1 MIFPSPLVPS
11 YALVERYGHSMQD
24 LEEALEWFFF
34 SFLLFHDLAR
44 NGRKKANL
52 NSSFRWCF
60 VTDTFVRSFR
70 SPSEIESA
78 FLRLFGQTAG

>member
-34 SFLLFHDLAR
+34 SFLFF
-44 NGRKKANL
+44 
-52 NSSFRWCF
+52 SSFP
-60 VTDTFVRSFR
+60 RSR
-70 SPSEIESA
+70 EKWEKESESK
-78 FLRLFGQTAG
+78 